1 MTDLALERFYS
12 LDETIRDI
20 KEAHQAE
27 IQSVKDKL
35 MAAEIEA
42 AMLREALQ
50 VADRER
56 KSAERVTV
64 KLITQFATVEAVF
77 AEAKALALSAQPEP
91 QHATTTPLNILDLDR
106 AEG

>member
-42 AMLREALQ
+42 VMLREALQ

-56 KSAERVTV
+56 RSAERVTV
-64 KLITQFATVEAVF
+64 KLLTQFATVEAVF
-77 AEAKALALSAQPEP
+77 AEAKRLALSTEP
-91 QHATTTPLNILDLDR
+91 DAELPNIMPLNELGGR
-106 AEG
+106 